1 MHSNK
6 ERQHTEVSQYMIEFD
21 KVELDML
28 YFVISV
34 ICATFYLINW
44 GDKEGLRTIKK
55 LPGQFDNDV

>member
-1 MHSNK
+1 M
-6 ERQHTEVSQYMIEFD
+6 SQYLIKFD
-21 KVELDML
+21 KVELNML